1 MRPMPDLRGFT
12 GTADF
17 YFIRHGQSAGNR
29 DGVIQGRQPSR
40 LTEDGRSQARAAGSW
55 FAGRG
60 IQLIITS
67 PLARAEET
75 ARIIGEQAGVADV
88 RPREDLTELD
98 TGLFSGLTFAQAETR
113 HPVEWQ
119 AFQRQSWE
127 AVPRAE
133 RIEQLLARA
142 ETTWEHLAVL
152 AGQGVRSVLCVTHS
166 GFMQWL
172 IKCSLGAH
180 RGWMPLF
187 GSAGNCSV
195 SHLRVTNT
203 PLAGG
208 GQGHLATWLL
218 INAAVG

>member
-1 MRPMPDLRGFT
+1 MPDLRAFT

-17 YFIRHGQSAGNR
+17 YFIRHGQSEGNR

-40 LTEDGRSQARAAGSW
+40 LTEDGKGQARAAGRW

-60 IQLIITS
+60 IQLILTS

-75 ARIIGEQAGVADV
+75 ARLVGEAAGVADV

-98 TGLFSGLTFAQAETR
+98 TGLFSGLTFTEAERR
-113 HPVEWQ
+113 HPAEWQ
-119 AFQRQSWE
+119 AFQQHSWE

-142 ETTWEHLAVL
+142 ERTWEHLAGL
-152 AGQGVRSVLCVTHS
+152 AGQGVRTVLCVTHS

-172 IKCSLGAH
+172 IKCSLGAD

-187 GSAGNCSV
+187 ASAGNCSV

-203 PLAGG
+203 ALAGG
-208 GQGHLATWLL
+208 DRGHLARWLL